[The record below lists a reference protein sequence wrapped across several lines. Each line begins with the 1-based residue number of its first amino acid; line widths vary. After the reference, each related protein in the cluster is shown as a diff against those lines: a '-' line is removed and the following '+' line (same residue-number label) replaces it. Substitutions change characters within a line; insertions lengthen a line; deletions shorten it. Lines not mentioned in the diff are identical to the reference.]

1 MSRQDVSRFARRSA
15 LMASAALAMLM
26 ASASEARAHCDT
38 MDGPVVAAART
49 ALESGSLAH
58 VLIWVRAQDEAE
70 IRRAFAQ
77 TRAVRAQGKEARE
90 LADLWFFETVVRL
103 HRQGEG
109 EPYTGLKPAGTDLGP
124 AIPAADRALAAG
136 NVGQLEQLLVH
147 QIRDRLRERFADAVK
162 AKGFDTTDVAA
173 GRAYVA
179 AYVALAHYVEQV
191 HALATA
197 GGEHKDAHTAAG
209 AHRAP

>member
-1 MSRQDVSRFARRSA
+1 MSRQDVSRFVRRSA

-38 MDGPVVAAART
+38 MDGPVVAAARN

-70 IRRAFAQ
+70 IRKAFAQ

-90 LADLWFFETVVRL
+90 LADRWFFETVVRL

-109 EPYTGLKPAGTDLGP
+109 EPFTGLKPAGTDLGP
-124 AIPAADRALAAG
+124 AIPAADRSLAAG
-136 NVGQLEQLLVH
+136 SVGELERLLLHEV
-147 QIRDRLRERFADAVK
+147 RDRLRERFTHAVEARRFDPADVK
-162 AKGFDTTDVAA
+162 A
-173 GRAYVA
+173 GREYVA
-179 AYVALAHYVEQV
+179 AYVALMHYVEQV
-191 HALATA
+191 HAL
-197 GGEHKDAHTAAG
+197 GSDASHGDGHFAPPP
-209 AHRAP
+209 HRAP